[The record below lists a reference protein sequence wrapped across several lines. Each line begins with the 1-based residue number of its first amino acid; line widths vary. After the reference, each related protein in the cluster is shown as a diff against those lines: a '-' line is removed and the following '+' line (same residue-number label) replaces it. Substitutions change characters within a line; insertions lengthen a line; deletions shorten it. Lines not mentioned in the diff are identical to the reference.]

1 MNPRDR
7 YPISGYPKSDYP
19 LSHNPKSDYPISGY
33 AGSDYPKSGYPIS
46 GYGGSAATDERPWRY
61 APVTCAQCSV
71 VVQVAKF
78 SLQHTSIQ
86 WSAGAVRGCTEFS
99 SAEEN
104 SALIPTCAS
113 LRDSIED
120 AVAGGRVEVLPP

>member
-1 MNPRDR
+1 M
-7 YPISGYPKSDYP
+7 
-19 LSHNPKSDYPISGY
+19 
-33 AGSDYPKSGYPIS
+33 A
-46 GYGGSAATDERPWRY
+46 
-61 APVTCAQCSV
+61 CAQCGV

-78 SLQHTSIQ
+78 SFAHTSVQ
-86 WSAGAVRGCTEFS
+86 WTSAAVGVCAEFE
-99 SAEEN
+99 AAGGH

>member
-1 MNPRDR
+1 V
-7 YPISGYPKSDYP
+7 
-19 LSHNPKSDYPISGY
+19 
-33 AGSDYPKSGYPIS
+33 A
-46 GYGGSAATDERPWRY
+46 
-61 APVTCAQCSV
+61 CARCGA

-86 WSAGAVRGCTEFS
+86 WPAEAVLCCAEFAGTDRH
-99 SAEEN
+99 